1 MPQHQTRTQSRR
13 NDVLDRKVYYA
24 GDVVF
29 KEGDAGTNAYV
40 IQSGQVEIVKNRDG
54 ALVLLGTLGKGAIF
68 GEMAL
73 IDDAPRMATAR
84 VPTQTTLIIVSGD
97 TFCKKLSQAD
107 PLISKLLAI
116 LVDNVRSLADNNVT
130 ALEE

>member
-40 IQSGQVEIVKNRDG
+40 IQSGQVEIVKKRDG

-107 PLISKLLAI
+107 PLIGKLLAI